1 MYNKPINPPKK
12 QAKQMTSTAL
22 LFMLLL
28 LSLLSMKG
36 ANAVNAIDLLN
47 AVLPNFHYS
56 LSQAA
61 YGNHPRQQM
70 DIYLPKPSIR
80 EANKNKPPIVF
91 VYGGAWVSGNKQ
103 DYAFIGHTL
112 SRLGH
117 ITIIPD
123 YRLHPEVVFP
133 EFIEDIAQAIRYTE
147 TQANELINQEFNQFI
162 LMGHSAGAHTAALM
176 TVDPTWLDQHGVTA
190 QLKGLI
196 ALAGPYDLPL
206 DDPDVAPVF
215 PNVSKKD
222 SNVILNTHPKLPPVL
237 LLHGKADT
245 RVYPF
250 HTERFSAALNKTNN
264 TVTSRLYEDVDHVMI
279 LGAIAPPLR
288 WKNPSYQDIK
298 QFLSRF

>member
-1 MYNKPINPPKK
+1 MNQK
-12 QAKQMTSTAL
+12 QVRHTMRNASFLT
-22 LFMLLL
+22 LLL
-28 LSLLSMKG
+28 LPLLLMKG
-36 ANAVNAIDLLN
+36 AHAVNAIDLLN

-56 LSQAA
+56 LSQAS
-61 YGNHPRQQM
+61 YGSHPRQQM

-80 EANKNKPPIVF
+80 EANRDKPPIVF

-133 EFIEDIAQAIRYTE
+133 EFIEDIARAIRYTE
-147 TQANELINQEFNQFI
+147 TQANELLNQEFNQFI

-176 TVDPTWLDQHGVTA
+176 TVDSTWLGQHQVNA

-206 DDPDVAPVF
+206 DDPEVAPVF

-222 SNVILNTHPKLPPVL
+222 SNAILNTHPKLPPVL
-237 LLHGKADT
+237 LLHGKSDT

-264 TVTSRLYEDVDHVMI
+264 TVTSRLYDDVDHVMI

-288 WKNPSYQDIK
+288 WKNPSYRDIK